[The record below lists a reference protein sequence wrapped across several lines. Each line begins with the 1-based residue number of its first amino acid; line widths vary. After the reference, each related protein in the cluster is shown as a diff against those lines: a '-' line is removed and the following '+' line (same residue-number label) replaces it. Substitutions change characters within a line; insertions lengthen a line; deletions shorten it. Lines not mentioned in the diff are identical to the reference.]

1 MEKELNIILNRE
13 DENVI
18 CITSNFQE
26 DLELL
31 EVEEITPIILDL
43 INGLMKK
50 IKREV
55 VAEKIGEREFQDID
69 NDEAG
74 QILEKADNEISN
86 HLGNLFFEIINFV
99 KNVDAEEPKNFDY
112 SMAVYG
118 IDETTNTKEIYE
130 TFHYGDI
137 KEHEKLLS
145 CFAFYKDI
153 ADKLSKTNSKEQT
166 KLLFKKAFNVML
178 ASIYTYI
185 DK

>member
-55 VAEKIGEREFQDID
+55 VAEEIGEREFQDID

-86 HLGNLFFEIINFV
+86 HLGNL
-99 KNVDAEEPKNFDY
+99 
-112 SMAVYG
+112 S
-118 IDETTNTKEIYE
+118 
-130 TFHYGDI
+130 I
-137 KEHEKLLS
+137 K
-145 CFAFYKDI
+145 D
-153 ADKLSKTNSKEQT
+153 
-166 KLLFKKAFNVML
+166 
-178 ASIYTYI
+178 
-185 DK
+185 